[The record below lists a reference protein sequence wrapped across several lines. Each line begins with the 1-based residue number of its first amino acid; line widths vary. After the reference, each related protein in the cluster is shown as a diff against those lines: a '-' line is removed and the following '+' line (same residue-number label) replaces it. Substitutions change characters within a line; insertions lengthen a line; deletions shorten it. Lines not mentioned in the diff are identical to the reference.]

1 MIAFENLSSTAWLK
15 SYRSSKGITYPM
27 VLDSLGQVFSPY
39 RVDPCTGT
47 SCRHASLWT
56 RRGIVRFGAT
66 ISSNMV
72 LVLSDKIT
80 ELLSEPP

>member
-39 RVDPCTGT
+39 RVGSVYGNVVPTCILVDKKGV
-47 SCRHASLWT
+47 
-56 RRGIVRFGAT
+56 VRYRTDGVFNT
-66 ISSNMV
+66 V
-72 LVLSDKIT
+72 TPLSAKIT
-80 ELLSEPP
+80 ELLAEP